1 MHRTFEEL
9 GVTVKGV
16 AYGQFTG
23 EVQFDATGSV
33 VQIDVECQNFGGSA
47 LTLDI
52 EELVRERIRLRR
64 KWGLGFLEEGSA
76 EVTDHARRF
85 VLFQALAE
93 TIEKTFA
100 DDILQYIEDA
110 RTPENERWSA

>member
-1 MHRTFEEL
+1 MRRGPLFR
-9 GVTVKGV
+9 
-16 AYGQFTG
+16 
-23 EVQFDATGSV
+23 SM
-33 VQIDVECQNFGGSA
+33 IECENFGGPA

-76 EVTDHARRF
+76 EVTDHARKF

-100 DDILQYIEDA
+100 EDIRQYIEDT
-110 RTPENERWSA
+110 RTPMNERWSA

>member
-52 EELVRERIRLRR
+52 EELVRDRIRLRR

-76 EVTDHARRF
+76 EVTDHARMF

-100 DDILQYIEDA
+100 DDIRQYVEDA
-110 RTPENERWSA
+110 RTPESERWSA